1 MASVP
6 LRTVARSPHDTG
18 MGRPYAA
25 RADGSGAHESISE
38 EDRAVAAEA
47 ALERQDWTAARE
59 AWQGLAYAIPR
70 NAHYR
75 TQLMFARAG
84 ELLASGNAQRAREE
98 LERVLRSSPGHPG
111 ATAMLKKLPKLGA
124 LGRLLRR

>member
-25 RADGSGAHESISE
+25 GATGSGAHESVSE
-38 EDRAVAAEA
+38 ENRAVAAEA
-47 ALERQDWTAARE
+47 ALEAQDWTAARV
-59 AWQGLAYAIPR
+59 AWQELAYAIPR

-84 ELLASGNAQRAREE
+84 ELLAGGNAQRAREE
-98 LERVLRSSPGHPG
+98 LERVLRSSPGHAG

-124 LGRLLRR
+124 LGRFLRR

>member
-18 MGRPYAA
+18 MGRPYAT
-25 RADGSGAHESISE
+25 GSGSHESVSE

-47 ALERQDWTAARE
+47 ALERQDWSAARE
-59 AWQGLAYAIPR
+59 AWQDLAYAIPR

-84 ELLASGNAQRAREE
+84 ELFVGGNAQRAREE
-98 LERVLRSSPGHPG
+98 LERVLRSEPGHAG
-111 ATAMLKKLPKLGA
+111 ATAMLKKLPLRLGA
-124 LGRLLRR
+124 LARFLRR